1 MNHYLKDHQSLNY
14 QSVRL
19 LACKSNWNVPY
30 ECLDFIAKMLQDVTP
45 MNKALPKN
53 YYDAKRLE
61 PKLRLTAR
69 RIDCCIQGCML
80 FYNNEYGENDG
91 ALICCKFCDMPRYHD
106 RSTGANT
113 KKLVLVKTMFY
124 LPIIPRLQRLF
135 ASMENASQMS

>member
-1 MNHYLKDHQSLNY
+1 MLVESNEPLFEGSSESKLSIC
-14 QSVRL
+14 VRL

-30 ECLDFIAKMLQDVTP
+30 ECLDSIAKILQDVTP

-53 YYDAKRLE
+53 YYDTKRLVL
-61 PKLRLTAR
+61 KLGLTTR

-80 FYNNEYGENDG
+80 FYDNEYGKNDG
-91 ALICCKFCDMPRYHD
+91 ALIRCKFCDMPRYHD

-124 LPIIPRLQRLF
+124 LPIIPRL
-135 ASMENASQMS
+135 